1 MPGRRPA
8 RFALRGACH
17 APRHRR
23 RMPRSVLVY
32 HLRGWDQRG
41 VVRRTAQENDEIPQ
55 EACPL
60 VLDSLPAHKTALPKQ
75 YVTPTEGRS
84 TLHFLPGYAPG
95 LSPDELVW
103 RHVKRT
109 GTARRPL
116 KKGERLRDKSEEQLA
131 ALQKLPLLV
140 HSFFNAPSV
149 AYIGDCRVTR
159 GKR

>member
-1 MPGRRPA
+1 M
-8 RFALRGACH
+8 
-17 APRHRR
+17 
-23 RMPRSVLVY
+23 
-32 HLRGWDQRG
+32 
-41 VVRRTAQENDEIPQ
+41 
-55 EACPL
+55 
-60 VLDSLPAHKTALPKQ
+60 LDSLPAHKTALPKQ

-149 AYIGDCRVTR
+149 AYIGDC
-159 GKR
+159 

>member
-1 MPGRRPA
+1 M
-8 RFALRGACH
+8 
-17 APRHRR
+17 
-23 RMPRSVLVY
+23 
-32 HLRGWDQRG
+32 
-41 VVRRTAQENDEIPQ
+41 
-55 EACPL
+55 
-60 VLDSLPAHKTALPKQ
+60 LDSLPAHKTALLKQ

-84 TLHFLPGYAPG
+84 TLHFLLGYAPD
-95 LSPDELVW
+95 LNPDELVW